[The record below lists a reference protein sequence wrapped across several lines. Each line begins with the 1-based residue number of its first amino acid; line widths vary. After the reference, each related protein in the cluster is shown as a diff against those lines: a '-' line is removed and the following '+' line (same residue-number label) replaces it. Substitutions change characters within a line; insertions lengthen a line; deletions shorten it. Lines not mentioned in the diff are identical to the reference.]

1 MNLTEQLL
9 STLPGDVLRRL
20 RRADQRWTT
29 YRQGDRPTPTVIHQ
43 SSEMAPFDSNHS
55 LDHSEGTDWDVV
67 ICGGTLGILLGAA
80 LVQRGWRVAVIE
92 RGPLKGR
99 DQEWNISR
107 KELAVLTDLGLLT
120 VDELEGTI
128 ASEYNPARLTF
139 HQGTELWVENV
150 LNIGVDPVVLIA
162 TLKTKFLADGGYLLE
177 HTAFESATVY
187 ANRVQV
193 HVKSGQPRQDTSQI
207 LNARLA
213 IDAMGHFSPIANQAR
228 KGRTPDAVCMV
239 VGTCAQGFPSN
250 ETGDLFAS
258 FTPLADQRQ
267 YFWEAFP
274 ARDGR
279 TTYMFTYV
287 DAHPKR
293 PSLEELFEDYWRLL
307 PDYQGVEP
315 EDLQLVRALFGFF
328 PCYRNSPLQ
337 LPWSRMLAVGDSSGN
352 QSPLSFGGFGA
363 MLRHLSRLTDG
374 IHEALAC
381 DRLSQS
387 ALALLQP
394 YQPNLSV
401 TWLFQRSMSVAID
414 QDIPPNQINELLSAV
429 FQQMETLGMPV
440 LQPFLQDVVQLSGL
454 FQSLIRTTVLHPIV
468 TLKVLPQVGM
478 IPLLEWMVHY
488 ASLAGYTGLSAIAP
502 VIESWA
508 TGLGRSQQYTIQR
521 RLDAWRYGAG
531 LDH

>member
-1 MNLTEQLL
+1 MMRKGPL
-9 STLPGDVLRRL
+9 
-20 RRADQRWTT
+20 
-29 YRQGDRPTPTVIHQ
+29 
-43 SSEMAPFDSNHS
+43 
-55 LDHSEGTDWDVV
+55 WDVV
-67 ICGGTLGILLGAA
+67 ICGGTLGIMLGAA
-80 LVQRGWRVAVIE
+80 LVQRGWQVAVIE
-92 RGPLKGR
+92 RGQLKGR
-99 DQEWNISR
+99 AQEWNISR
-107 KELAVLTDLGLLT
+107 KELAVLTDLDLLT
-120 VDELEGTI
+120 EVGLEGAI
-128 ASEYNPARLTF
+128 ASEYNPARLAF

-150 LNIGVDPVVLIA
+150 LNIGVDPVVLIE
-162 TLKTKFLADGGYLLE
+162 TLKTKFLADGGHLLE

-187 ANRVQV
+187 PNGVQIS
-193 HVKSGQPRQDTSQI
+193 VKSGQAKQEESQI
-207 LNARLA
+207 LNARLV

-239 VGTCAQGFPSN
+239 VGTCAQGFPNN

-293 PSLEELFEDYWRLL
+293 PSLETLFEDYWRLL

-328 PCYRNSPLQ
+328 PCYRDSPLQ
-337 LPWSRMLAVGDSSGN
+337 LPWNRMLAVGDSSGN

-363 MLRHLSRLTDG
+363 MLRHLSRLTNG

-387 ALALLQP
+387 DLALLQP

-414 QDIPPNQINELLSAV
+414 QSIPPNQINELLSAV
-429 FQQMETLGMPV
+429 FQQMEALGMPV
-440 LQPFLQDVVQLSGL
+440 LKPFLQDIVQLSGL
-454 FQSLIRTTVLHPIV
+454 FQSLIRTTVFHPIV
-468 TLKVLPQVGM
+468 TLNVLPQVG
-478 IPLLEWMVHY
+478 IVPLLDWVVHY
-488 ASLAGYTGLSAIAP
+488 ANLVRYTGLSAIAP
-502 VIESWA
+502 VFESWSRQL
-508 TGLGRSQQYTIQR
+508 TRSQLYTVQR
-521 RLDAWRYGAG
+521 CLEAWRYGAG
-531 LDH
+531 LDHKDL